1 MNCPQCGKPTKESTL
16 PASIIIDG
24 VVWGYSYREFVCDR
38 HAPVQFQTEEQ
49 MQANLDAIN
58 AVKRSAEKLK
68 KNELVKDKQKTVKQL
83 KAVAWATLCAFG
95 IVADLNGECLDSNM
109 SIVCTKAAMI
119 ELSYGEDCDTELVM
133 RLFIQAAKF
142 GVKPRK
148 DFSPGGYKQADSLA
162 NMNPGEFVIAKPNFK
177 K

>member
-1 MNCPQCGKPTKESTL
+1 MMKSNQ
-16 PASIIIDG
+16 
-24 VVWGYSYREFVCDR
+24 
-38 HAPVQFQTEEQ
+38 Q
-49 MQANLDAIN
+49 
-58 AVKRSAEKLK
+58 
-68 KNELVKDKQKTVKQL
+68 TVKQL

-133 RLFIQAAKF
+133 RLFIQAAKY
-142 GVKPRK
+142 GLKPPK
-148 DFSPGGYKQADSLA
+148 DFPPGGYKQVDSLE
-162 NMNPGEFVIAKPNFK
+162 NMKPGEFVIAKPNFK